1 MINGSFTKTVRI
13 EAMKKIFLFAT
24 VIIVAACSSDKA
36 GQDLYQTSEIGKTKR
51 ILPCTVI
58 STRNVM
64 IRESGSG
71 DKGEAIGFIVG
82 ALATAENNDSSL
94 VRYLGGLLGGAAGRH
109 TSDNL
114 NERAGVEYTVLL
126 ASGEERQL
134 IQDIQDGEN
143 VLTQGQAC
151 RLQVSGN
158 LNRVLPAAHYPD
170 AVKRPTKTGFSD

>member
-1 MINGSFTKTVRI
+1 
-13 EAMKKIFLFAT
+13 MKPFFFLGLFLLLS
-24 VIIVAACSSDKA
+24 ACSSDKVS
-36 GQDLYQTSEIGKTKR
+36 QDLYQTTEIGKTKR

-58 STRNVM
+58 STREVM

-82 ALATAENNDSSL
+82 ALATSENNDSPL

-109 TSDNL
+109 ASDNL

-134 IQDIQDGEN
+134 IQDIQDGESI
-143 VLTQGQAC
+143 LSQGQAC
-151 RLQVSGN
+151 RLQVSGD
-158 LNRVLPAAHYPD
+158 LNRVLPATHYPD
-170 AVKRPTKTGFSD
+170 AVKRPRKTTFSD

>member
-1 MINGSFTKTVRI
+1 MKTLLI
-13 EAMKKIFLFAT
+13 AT
-24 VIIVAACSSDKA
+24 SLLMLAACSSDKA
-36 GQDLYQTSEIGKTKR
+36 SQDLYRTSEVGKAKR

-58 STRNVM
+58 STRQVM

-82 ALATAENNDSSL
+82 ALATAEKNDSPL
-94 VRYLGGLLGGAAGRH
+94 VRYIGGLLGGAAGRA

-114 NERAGVEYTVLL
+114 HERPGVEYTVLL

-134 IQDIQDGEN
+134 IQDIQDDERLLSQGE
-143 VLTQGQAC
+143 AC
-151 RLQVSGN
+151 RLQVSGE

-170 AVKRPTKTGFSD
+170 AVKRPKKTGFSN